1 MRFNQLEDWLSWQET
16 LNPVEIDLGLA
27 RVQQVLTQLGLTST
41 LNCSII
47 TVAGTNGKGSVVA
60 MIEAIASAAGKKVCC
75 YTSPHLFKYNE
86 RIRIN
91 GQPVSDAALCESF
104 ERIDQARKFSNADS
118 GIEDTAVENS
128 VALTY
133 FEFGTLAAIDIF
145 SRSDADLIVLE
156 VGLGGRLDAVNV
168 MQPSVAV
175 VTSIDIDHT
184 DWLGNN
190 RESIGREK
198 AGIFREATPAIC
210 GDMQPP
216 ASLSQVADELGAEFL
231 CIGKDYAAAQNHD
244 DRNNDTWVL
253 SSPFNDLDNL
263 PQPALEG
270 DFQLGNAATAIVS
283 LQALANKANI
293 AFQIGEDAYR
303 QGLKNCHLAGRLE
316 TLQALPLV
324 QVDVAH
330 NPHAAKALLS
340 QLSSDDTGGQEN
352 IRTGR
357 CFAIMAM
364 LADKDI
370 EQVVDILAPAIDVWY
385 CAGLPSVPRGLNSSE
400 LIKRVQ
406 SSLTNVKL
414 CHAQTVKLACEKVL
428 EQVTEDDRV
437 IMFGS
442 FFTASEAIDFFE

>member
-1 MRFNQLEDWLSWQET
+1 MRFKQLEDWLCWQES

-27 RVQQVLTQLGLTST
+27 RVQQVLTQLGLSAR
-41 LNCSII
+41 LNCPII

-60 MIEAIASAAGKKVCC
+60 MIEAIALAAGKKVCC

-91 GQPVSDAALCESF
+91 QQPVSDEVLCESF
-104 ERIDQARKFSNADS
+104 ERIDQARQLPDVDA
-118 GIEDTAVENS
+118 AVNQSTDIHAKVIQEA

-145 SRSDADLIVLE
+145 SRSNADLVVLE

-175 VTSIDIDHT
+175 VSSIDIDHI

-198 AGIFREATPAIC
+198 AGIFRQSIPAIC
-210 GDMQPP
+210 GDAQPP
-216 ASLSQVADELGAEFL
+216 ASLLQVAGELGAELL
-231 CIGKDYAAAQNHD
+231 CIGKDYSVQK
-244 DRNNDTWVL
+244 NNNGWGL
-253 SSPFNDLDNL
+253 FSPFGNLDNL
-263 PQPALEG
+263 PVPALAG
-270 DFQLGNAATAIVS
+270 DFQLVNAATAVLS
-283 LQALANKANI
+283 LQALASKMKAV
-293 AFQIGEDAYR
+293 FQIGEAAYQ
-303 QGLKNCHLAGRLE
+303 QGLKKAYLAGRFE
-316 TLQALPLV
+316 TLQTLPLV

-340 QLSSDDTGGQEN
+340 QLNMSPKNRPQ
-352 IRTGR
+352 GR
-357 CFAIMAM
+357 CFAIIAM

-370 EQVVDILAPAIDVWY
+370 EQVVEILAPAIDVWY
-385 CAGLPSVPRGLNSSE
+385 CAGLASVARGLDASE

-414 CHAQTVKLACEKVL
+414 CHAETVKLACKKVL
-428 EQVTEDDRV
+428 EKMTEHDRV
-437 IMFGS
+437 IIFGS
-442 FFTASEAIDFFE
+442 FFTASEAIAFFRKSF

>member
-16 LNPVEIDLGLA
+16 LTPVEINLGLA
-27 RVQQVLTQLGLTST
+27 RVQQVLTQLGLSAT
-41 LNCSII
+41 LNCPII

-60 MIEAIASAAGKKVCC
+60 MIEAIALAAGKKVCC
-75 YTSPHLFKYNE
+75 YTSPHLFTYNE

-91 GQPVSDAALCESF
+91 RQPVSNEILCESF
-104 ERIDQARKFSNADS
+104 ERIDQARKSSNVQDS
-118 GIEDTAVENS
+118 NIEDS

-145 SRSDADLIVLE
+145 SRSDANLVVLE

-184 DWLGNN
+184 DWLGND

-198 AGIFREATPAIC
+198 AGIFREAMPAIC
-210 GDMQPP
+210 GDLLPP
-216 ASLSQVADELGAEFL
+216 QSLSKVADGIGAELL
-231 CIGKDYAAAQNHD
+231 CINQDYGVAQNND
-244 DRNNDTWVL
+244 DRKNDAWVL

-263 PQPALEG
+263 PQPALAG
-270 DFQLGNAATAIVS
+270 NFQLGNAATAIVS
-283 LQALANKANI
+283 LQALANKAN
-293 AFQIGEDAYR
+293 ATFQIDEDAYR
-303 QGLKNCHLAGRLE
+303 QGLKNCHLAGRFE
-316 TLQALPLV
+316 TLQVSPLV

-340 QLSSDDTGGQEN
+340 QLSSDDTGGQES
-352 IRTGR
+352 IRAGR
-357 CFAIMAM
+357 CFAIIAM

-428 EQVTEDDRV
+428 EQATEDDRV
-437 IMFGS
+437 IIFGS
-442 FFTASEAIDFFE
+442 FFTASEAIEFFQSR